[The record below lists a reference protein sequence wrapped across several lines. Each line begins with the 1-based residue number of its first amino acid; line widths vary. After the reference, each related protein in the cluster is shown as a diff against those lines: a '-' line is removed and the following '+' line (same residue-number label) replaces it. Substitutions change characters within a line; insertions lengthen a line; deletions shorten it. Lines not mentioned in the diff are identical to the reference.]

1 MISSLEKIDK
11 IIKILTVPYSGF
23 LSVIFGIMILSFP
36 IGLYVMFNSEIGK
49 DINYQYPI
57 NGLDLFFGGIGYK
70 IPISFE
76 MGDAFIIVWTIF
88 LILFSISYFG
98 PEYSLLNTLSNL
110 MSRGWKNM
118 KSNGLVNMM
127 SWFSILILV
136 SVIIEMIQQSF
147 GIKIE
152 SPQSDNNLIRFF
164 QLSTSPLT
172 EEVGFR
178 ILLIGIPLFL
188 MYSHIPSWKIFFKSL
203 WRPSKY
209 LYIENYKKPMI
220 LIITIGLFFGISHI
234 ISGTPWSSG
243 KLSQATIAGIIIGW
257 VYVRYGFAPAVLIHW
272 ATNYFL
278 FSYLFFISNLSQGP
292 TINESSN
299 PFSNALESI
308 IIITG
313 IIAIT
318 IKILSHIKSR
328 KNIDKTSIVK

>member
-11 IIKILTVPYSGF
+11 IIKILAIPYSGF

-49 DINYQYPI
+49 DINYQYPL

-76 MGDAFIIVWTIF
+76 IGDAFIIAWAIF

-98 PEYSLLNTLSNL
+98 PEDSLLKTLSNL

-118 KSNGLVNMM
+118 KGNGLVNMM
-127 SWFSILILV
+127 SWFSILILA
-136 SVIIEMIQQSF
+136 SVIIEVVQQSF

-164 QLSTSPLT
+164 QLSSSPLT

-203 WRPSKY
+203 WKPSKY
-209 LYIENYKKPMI
+209 LYIEDYKKAMI
-220 LIITIGLFFGISHI
+220 LIITIGLFFGVSHI
-234 ISGTPWSSG
+234 ISGTPWSTG
-243 KLSQATIAGIIIGW
+243 KVSQATISGIIIGW

-278 FSYLFFISNLSQGP
+278 FSYLFFILNLSQSP
-292 TINESSN
+292 TINESTN
-299 PFSNALESI
+299 PFSNTLELI
-308 IIITG
+308 LVITG
-313 IIAIT
+313 IISIT
-318 IKILSHIKSR
+318 IKILSHIESK
-328 KNIDKTSIVK
+328 KNVDKTSIIK